1 MQRPASWWPS
11 PGPSPPPVS
20 REKEYIRAPLL
31 LSSAH
36 DHRGAPAHGMP
47 RSVQF
52 AFDVWFRVPGLIPFA
67 RARRRAFGRN
77 DPQCCCVCVCVCVCF
92 GVHAYSCVLARTPRR
107 MYVWLYVCMHT
118 CMYIDIYIHIYT
130 CLPPPECRAA
140 CDGNCCTAPWDALPS
155 LPPGTSTRM

>member
-36 DHRGAPAHGMP
+36 DHRGAPADGMP

-52 AFDVWFRVPGLIPFA
+52 AFDVWFREPGLIPFA

-77 DPQCCCVCVCVCVCF
+77 DPQCSCMCVCVCVCVRERGGNG
-92 GVHAYSCVLARTPRR
+92 GVCAYRYILIHALHRGEGGR
-107 MYVWLYVCMHT
+107 
-118 CMYIDIYIHIYT
+118 
-130 CLPPPECRAA
+130 
-140 CDGNCCTAPWDALPS
+140 
-155 LPPGTSTRM
+155 